1 MIIEFDTSI
10 YSKESLY
17 IAKDAWLDYFDSLT
31 FREHHS
37 VFEVSLTLKDKNDLL
52 VKEFINYIIDLNAS
66 LEIT

>member
-17 IAKDAWLDYFDSLT
+17 IAKDAWHDYFVSLT
-31 FREHHS
+31 LMEHNS
-37 VFEVSLTLKDKNDLL
+37 VCEIALTLKDKNDSI

-66 LEIT
+66 MDKT